1 MVSKVFIIQLAG
13 IIFWEEYIST
23 VDKSFDNIWL
33 FTMLKE
39 ESAVICAQDLF
50 VRRTNTTATINLE
63 NNKIV
68 NNIKKYRI
76 KNSPIFFYKLSLQ
89 KFGNIL

>member
-50 VRRTNTTATINLE
+50 VRRTNTTATIVEKTNGL
-63 NNKIV
+63 N
-68 NNIKKYRI
+68 
-76 KNSPIFFYKLSLQ
+76 
-89 KFGNIL
+89 